1 MSRLL
6 LFLALL
12 VVLVALEN
20 TVLLALGEAR
30 ADAYLALAIL
40 AYYVLYATLDPSAL
54 DTQGY
59 FRYLN
64 AALLLAFGA
73 IVAYRVAEILA

>member
-12 VVLVALEN
+12 VVLVAVEN
-20 TVLLALGEAR
+20 TVLLALGEER

-40 AYYVLYATLDPSAL
+40 AYYVLYATLDPSAH
-54 DTQGY
+54 DTRGY
-59 FRYLN
+59 FTYLN
-64 AALLLAFGA
+64 AALLLVFGV
-73 IVAYRVAEILA
+73 IVAYRVAEILL

>member
-12 VVLVALEN
+12 VVFVALEN
-20 TVLLALGEAR
+20 TVLLALGETR

-54 DTQGY
+54 DTRGY
-59 FRYLN
+59 FKYLN
-64 AALLLAFGA
+64 AALLLVFGV
-73 IVAYRVAEILA
+73 IVAYRVAEILM